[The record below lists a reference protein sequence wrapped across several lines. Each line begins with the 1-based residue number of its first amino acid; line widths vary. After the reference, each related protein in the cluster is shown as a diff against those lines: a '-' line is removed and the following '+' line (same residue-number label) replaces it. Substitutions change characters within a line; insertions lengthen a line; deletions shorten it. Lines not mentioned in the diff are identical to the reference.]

1 MYCSV
6 SPKHKLEILTVLQ
19 STLAEGNCLL
29 DNILCFGLSVE
40 VNTLMHL
47 FRPRLAFVL
56 MFLLMFHLE
65 VYVLRLL

>member
-1 MYCSV
+1 MTLRGNILS
-6 SPKHKLEILTVLQ
+6 HKKSICHRLKEKLRGT
-19 STLAEGNCLL
+19 ACF
-29 DNILCFGLSVE
+29 DNIICFGLSVE

-65 VYVLRLL
+65 VYVPRLQ